1 MSTVLIALL
10 FLVWLAGVVFL
21 RYYRV
26 WLFYY
31 LLATVGCIYFLVI
44 AARDL
49 LGLEEQL
56 AASVAWTIHNIAN
69 FLGIPTRIFNGA
81 PGVLLVLVVVQ
92 SVGWTVLHIGVE
104 SSSLLEIGVLTSL
117 LIFYPGWKLSRRALS
132 VVGGTLAIWLANI
145 LRMLVIVIMLN
156 RLGKDALVLAHT
168 YIGKTVFFVLA
179 VAIFWYLITNGTLRD
194 LRRGLPDSLPRKT
207 NPPG

>member
-1 MSTVLIALL
+1 MNTVVMALL

-21 RYYRV
+21 RYYRI

-49 LGLEEQL
+49 FGLEEQL
-56 AASVAWTIHNIAN
+56 AASVAWTIHNIAEA
-69 FLGIPTRIFNGA
+69 LGIPTRIFSGA

-117 LIFYPGWKLSRRALS
+117 LIFYPGWKLSRRVLS
-132 VVGGTLAIWLANI
+132 VVGGALAIWGANI

-179 VAIFWYLITNGTLRD
+179 IAIFWYLITNGTLRD
-194 LRRGLPDSLPRKT
+194 LRRGLPVPKSSA
-207 NPPG
+207 PPEAG